1 MRLKEIRMQKGL
13 SQKAV
18 SEKLECAPTVYSR
31 YETGDREPSID
42 MLLKLA
48 AFFGVTVDY
57 LLGNEEITASALSSY
72 ELDLVAASREAD
84 ERAREDALGML
95 RSHRVEKKK
104 ESLA

>member
-1 MRLKEIRMQKGL
+1 MRLKEIRLNRGL
-13 SQKAV
+13 SQKTVA
-18 SEKLECAPTVYSR
+18 ENLNCAPTVYSR

-57 LLGNEEITASALSSY
+57 LLGNEEISVSALSAY
-72 ELDLVAASREAD
+72 ETELIAASREAD
-84 ERAREDALGML
+84 ERAREDALSML
-95 RSHRVEKKK
+95 RAHCVEKKK

>member
-1 MRLKEIRMQKGL
+1 MRLKEIRLNRGL

-18 SEKLECAPTVYSR
+18 AEKLNCAPTVYSR
-31 YETGDREPSID
+31 YESGGREPSID

-57 LLGNEEITASALSSY
+57 LLGNEEITVSTLSTY
-72 ELDLVAASREAD
+72 ETELVAASREAD
-84 ERAREDALGML
+84 ERAREDALTML
-95 RSHRVEKKK
+95 RAHCVEKKK